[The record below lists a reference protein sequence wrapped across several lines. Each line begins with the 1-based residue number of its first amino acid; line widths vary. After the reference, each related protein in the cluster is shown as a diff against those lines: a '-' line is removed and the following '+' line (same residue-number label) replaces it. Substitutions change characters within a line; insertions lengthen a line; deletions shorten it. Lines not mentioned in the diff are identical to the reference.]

1 MRKRAYNHYGLEKDL
16 VCVIQYKKLQ
26 KISCPSLFE
35 SIIEQHG
42 LYRIEWNKKWL
53 ENTNISI

>member
-1 MRKRAYNHYGLEKDL
+1 MVKTSIER
-16 VCVIQYKKLQ
+16 IT
-26 KISCPSLFE
+26 KISCLSLFE
-35 SIIEQHG
+35 STIEQHG